1 MEQDILITGAG
12 GHLGSYLASDR
23 TVNYTDRL
31 DTLTEDVLKQYNPK
45 VIVNCAAKTDMIWC
59 ESNREECFYNNVE
72 APVALF
78 KRVSKVLPVST
89 VFIQISSGCIWD
101 GPYNSNGFPFESDA
115 LPEPQ
120 CVYTES
126 KVQCESS
133 LIDSYYRNYGNDRT
147 VSLRIFRPRLIFS
160 EVNSPRNL
168 LCKLL
173 KYENLIDDYNSF
185 TSCATIRKCVH
196 GIAEN
201 IRLFGCGHSFQGCR
215 THNAFDIGVS
225 TPYSIAL
232 KLHMAGLRA
241 MPHKLDK
248 SGLDSWHKPKR
259 VNVIMRDPEF
269 EELYQPDYLEIT
281 LDNCIK
287 SLASKLKGE

>member
-1 MEQDILITGAG
+1 
-12 GHLGSYLASDR
+12 
-23 TVNYTDRL
+23 
-31 DTLTEDVLKQYNPK
+31 
-45 VIVNCAAKTDMIWC
+45 MIWC
-59 ESNREECFYNNVE
+59 ESNRESCFYNNVR
-72 APVALF
+72 APVALY
-78 KRVSKVLPVST
+78 KRISSVLRDS

-101 GPYNSNGFPFESDA
+101 GPYNSNGFPFESNTP
-115 LPEPQ
+115 PEPQ

-126 KVQCESS
+126 KVQCEKELAELHFQNES
-133 LIDSYYRNYGNDRT
+133 T
-147 VSLRIFRPRLIFS
+147 TPLRIFRPRLIFS

-185 TSCATIRKCVH
+185 TSCNTIRRCVH

-201 IRLFGCGHSFQGCR
+201 IRKWSYYHSFHGFR
-215 THNAFDIGVS
+215 IHNAFDIGVS
-225 TPYSIAL
+225 TPYSIAM
-232 KLHMAGLRA
+232 KLHEAGLRA
-241 MPHKLDK
+241 KPNKLDK

-287 SLASKLKGE
+287 SLALKLKGE